1 MRISRL
7 ITVSNLLGGSC
18 RLWRLGLLG
27 RIGGILV
34 WIGRMGRVGVRIHC
48 VVGMFNREGGLGRR
62 RRTRRGRGNGERSV
76 SDYIGRKLARGR

>member
-18 RLWRLGLLG
+18 RLWRLRLLG

-48 VVGMFNREGGLGRR
+48 VVGMFNREGAWGGGGGLGGDEE
-62 RRTRRGRGNGERSV
+62 TGRGLCR
-76 SDYIGRKLARGR
+76 II